1 MPPHALN
8 WSPSRQVGIVLGY
21 DTVFLTNDLSLAL
34 GRLSLKPD
42 DVVVDVG
49 GNVGMLSLNM
59 LTAYPYLRFVV
70 QDLPNV
76 ILGAEQVRRSILL
89 HFSALTGILF
99 YFSVLAHQQPRSSRR
114 KTGHPAG

>member
-8 WSPSRQVGIVLGY
+8 WSLSRQVGIVLGY
-21 DTVFLTNDLSLAL
+21 DIVFLTNDVSLAL

-59 LTAYPYLRFVV
+59 LTAYPHLRFVV

-76 ILGAEQVRRSILL
+76 ILGAEQVRRIPFRRLPDFTSIS
-89 HFSALTGILF
+89 FA
-99 YFSVLAHQQPRSSRR
+99 VLAHQQSRSARR
-114 KTGHPAG
+114 ETGHSPG

>member
-1 MPPHALN
+1 M
-8 WSPSRQVGIVLGY
+8 G
-21 DTVFLTNDLSLAL
+21 FLTNGLSLAL

-59 LTAYPYLRFVV
+59 LAAYPHLRFVV

-76 ILGAEQVRRSILL
+76 ILGAEQVRDTTFSTSPLLQLFRSILQYWRTNNPQ
-89 HFSALTGILF
+89 ALAEKRVTLQGK
-99 YFSVLAHQQPRSSRR
+99 SDLA
-114 KTGHPAG
+114 